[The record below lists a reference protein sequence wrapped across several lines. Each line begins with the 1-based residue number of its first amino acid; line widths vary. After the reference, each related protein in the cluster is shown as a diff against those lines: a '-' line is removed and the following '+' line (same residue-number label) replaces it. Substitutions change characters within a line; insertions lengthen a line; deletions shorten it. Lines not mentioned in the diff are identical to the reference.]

1 MTRKRRHL
9 PPSPPA
15 PNQGARGRPSVPGGA
30 GGPGARPS
38 APGARPSAPPGATG
52 GRPAGVERLHG
63 SAAGA
68 KSTANGVEAHADRP
82 RKRRRRRKP
91 GAPASPSAAA
101 PPSRARSPHALR
113 TGAKP
118 LRERE
123 RESARPPQNEED
135 DALEDSMRFIPRSP
149 SSVPPAPSV
158 RHETL
163 EFGDYPEAAAYAEG
177 ALDDDDL
184 EDDDGYGEED
194 EEDETTPTIRRPRG
208 ADEPELVAEQIRELE
223 ARLDAMID
231 QASTHVLPPTE
242 DDADDDWRGGPRGTV
257 DDTDAAP
264 TVLNVNPSLAPGSA
278 RSLGT
283 DGEPTVF
290 DTARELLSTD
300 YYLRKWGRLGM
311 RNRSE
316 EIDDFG
322 YDPVYDAKVRPLFDF
337 LYDRYFRV
345 ETQGAGN
352 IPAEGRCLL
361 VANHS
366 GTLPYDGAMIKTAV
380 KREHPQHRDVRW
392 LAEDFIFHFP
402 FLGSFTNRIGAV
414 RACQE
419 NAERLLR
426 QEALVAV
433 FPEGVKGIGKLYR
446 DRYRLQRFGRGGF
459 IKLCLRTNTPIVPC
473 VVVGAEEANPM
484 LMRLEYLARV
494 LGVPYIPVTPT
505 FPLLGPAGLAPAPTK
520 WKIVFG
526 ELLDVASYGPEAAD
540 DELLVGRLAERVRT
554 TIQEMLERA
563 LGERKSV
570 FFG

>member
-1 MTRKRRHL
+1 MTRKRRHASRG
-9 PPSPPA
+9 PQ
-15 PNQGARGRPSVPGGA
+15 QGQ
-30 GGPGARPS
+30 S
-38 APGARPSAPPGATG
+38 AAPPRDGQQPSHQTHQPG
-52 GRPAGVERLHG
+52 TNGTPHPQHQ
-63 SAAGA
+63 
-68 KSTANGVEAHADRP
+68 ANQVQAQPQANQAHP
-82 RKRRRRRKP
+82 KKRRRHKP
-91 GAPASPSAAA
+91 HGATENPAITHERQAM
-101 PPSRARSPHALR
+101 R

-118 LRERE
+118 LRGPIPHGSAATLPPDDEAPT
-123 RESARPPQNEED
+123 ESVQ
-135 DALEDSMRFIPRSP
+135 FIPHSP
-149 SSVPPAPSV
+149 SSVPPTPSL
-158 RHETL
+158 RHQTL
-163 EFGDYPEAAAYAEG
+163 EFGEYSDFADSADEE
-177 ALDDDDL
+177 
-184 EDDDGYGEED
+184 EDDDED
-194 EEDETTPTIRRPRG
+194 GDEQTPTARRPRPE
-208 ADEPELVAEQIRELE
+208 EPELVAAQIRELE
-223 ARLDAMID
+223 AHLDAMID
-231 QASTHVLPPTE
+231 QASTHVLPNV
-242 DDADDDWRGGPRGTV
+242 DDDDDDELRGGPGSNS
-257 DDTDAAP
+257 DDSDPAP
-264 TVLNVNPSLAPGSA
+264 TVT
-278 RSLGT
+278 SLGT
-283 DGEPTVF
+283 GHSVRNVAGGPETEPTVF

-300 YYLRKWGRLGM
+300 FYLRKWGRLGM

-322 YDPVYDAKVRPLFDF
+322 YDPVYDSKVRPLFDF

-345 ETQGAGN
+345 ETIGAGN

-459 IKLCLRTNTPIVPC
+459 VKLCLRTNTPIVPV

-484 LMRLEYLARV
+484 LLRVEYFARA
-494 LGVPYIPVTPT
+494 LGLPYIPVTPT

-520 WKIVFG
+520 WKIIFG
-526 ELLDVASYGPEAAD
+526 DLLDVASYGPEAAD

-554 TIQEMLERA
+554 TIQDMLDKA